1 MNLFECTKHEKRSI
15 TRTYSH
21 AVPSTPMSPN
31 VLDDDEE
38 DEIDYSP
45 IIQQEADGKSSKHI

>member
-1 MNLFECTKHEKRSI
+1 
-15 TRTYSH
+15 
-21 AVPSTPMSPN
+21 MSPN